1 MRESCMYGSV
11 RGARG
16 NSRPYRDRR
25 EFITLSSAAFGR
37 PLAARAQQP
46 SLPKIGVLCSKS
58 PSEEARLLARF
69 RQGLNEIGYVEG
81 HNVAIEYRWAEN
93 QNDRLQALA
102 ADLVRRQVAVIAT
115 PGSHPATLAAKAATT
130 TIPIVFTTSGD
141 PIALGLVAHLSRPGG
156 NMTGVTSMGVELGPK
171 QLEVLR
177 ELVPTATTMA
187 LLINPGSPAIAEST
201 TKQVQA
207 AARTLGLNLQVVHAS
222 TELDFDTVFATLIQR
237 AGGLVIGPDAFFT
250 ARAEELGALALRHRV
265 PAIYQ
270 YPEFTAAGGL
280 MSYGASLTDMYR
292 QAGVYVGLILKGEK
306 PADLPVRQ
314 ATRVELIVNLKT
326 GAGTPSPQLPGHD
339 QDERRPLRRSRC
351 LGGSG
356 APQGGLLVAGVDG
369 MAGEALG
376 RSSKAARHRSS
387 GERSCSAL
395 RRTRHLCIAGVTHV
409 WLERNLGRESRPGGR
424 GGE

>member
-1 MRESCMYGSV
+1 MAIHIR
-11 RGARG
+11 
-16 NSRPYRDRR
+16 RR
-25 EFITLSSAAFGR
+25 EFIVALSSAAFGR

-81 HNVAIEYRWAEN
+81 HNVAIEYRWAN
-93 QNDRLQALA
+93 DQNDRLPELV
-102 ADLVRRQVAVIAT
+102 ADLVRRQVTVIAT

-171 QLEVLR
+171 QLEVLH

-250 ARAEELGALALRHRV
+250 ARAEKLGALALRHRV

-280 MSYGASLTDMYR
+280 MSYGASITDMYR

-314 ATRVELIVNLKT
+314 STRVELIVNLKT
-326 GAGTPSPQLPGHD
+326 A
-339 QDERRPLRRSRC
+339 R
-351 LGGSG
+351 
-356 APQGGLLVAGVDG
+356 
-369 MAGEALG
+369 ALG
-376 RSSKAARHRSS
+376 
-387 GERSCSAL
+387 L
-395 RRTRHLCIAGVTHV
+395 TVPLM
-409 WLERNLGRESRPGGR
+409 LLGRADEII
-424 GGE
+424 E

>member
-1 MRESCMYGSV
+1 MAIRIQ
-11 RGARG
+11 
-16 NSRPYRDRR
+16 RR
-25 EFITLSSAAFGR
+25 EFITLVGSVAAW

-58 PSEEARLLARF
+58 PREEARLLARF

-81 HNVAIEYRWAEN
+81 HNVAIEYRWAED

-102 ADLVRRQVAVIAT
+102 VDLVRRQVTVIAT
-115 PGSHPATLAAKAATT
+115 PGSHPAALAAKAATT

-141 PIALGLVAHLSRPGG
+141 PVQLGLVSSMSRPGS
-156 NMTGVTSMGVELGPK
+156 NITGVTSMGVELGPK
-171 QLEVLR
+171 QLEVLH

-187 LLINPGSPAIAEST
+187 LLINPGSPAIAEAT
-201 TKQVQA
+201 TKQMQA

-250 ARAEELGALALRHRV
+250 ARTEELGALALRHRV

-270 YPEFTAAGGL
+270 YPEFAAAGGL
-280 MSYGASLTDMYR
+280 MSYGASIADLYR

-314 ATRVELIVNLKT
+314 STRVELIVNLKT
-326 GAGTPSPQLPGHD
+326 AK
-339 QDERRPLRRSRC
+339 
-351 LGGSG
+351 
-356 APQGGLLVAGVDG
+356 
-369 MAGEALG
+369 ALG
-376 RSSKAARHRSS
+376 
-387 GERSCSAL
+387 L
-395 RRTRHLCIAGVTHV
+395 TVPLT
-409 WLERNLGRESRPGGR
+409 LLGRADEII
-424 GGE
+424 E

>member
-1 MRESCMYGSV
+1 MAIHIR
-11 RGARG
+11 
-16 NSRPYRDRR
+16 RR
-25 EFITLSSAAFGR
+25 EFIVALSSAAFGR

-58 PSEEARLLARF
+58 PSEEARLLSRF

-81 HNVAIEYRWAEN
+81 HNVAIEYRWAN
-93 QNDRLQALA
+93 DQNDRLPELV
-102 ADLVRRQVAVIAT
+102 ADLVRRQMTVIAT

-141 PIALGLVAHLSRPGG
+141 PVQLGLVSSMSRPGS

-171 QLEVLR
+171 QLEVLH

-201 TKQVQA
+201 TKQMQA

-250 ARAEELGALALRHRV
+250 ARAEKLGALALRHRV

-280 MSYGASLTDMYR
+280 LSYGASITDMYR

-314 ATRVELIVNLKT
+314 STRVELIVNLKT
-326 GAGTPSPQLPGHD
+326 A
-339 QDERRPLRRSRC
+339 R
-351 LGGSG
+351 
-356 APQGGLLVAGVDG
+356 
-369 MAGEALG
+369 ALG
-376 RSSKAARHRSS
+376 
-387 GERSCSAL
+387 L
-395 RRTRHLCIAGVTHV
+395 TVPLM
-409 WLERNLGRESRPGGR
+409 LLGRADEII
-424 GGE
+424 E

>member
-1 MRESCMYGSV
+1 MAIHIG
-11 RGARG
+11 
-16 NSRPYRDRR
+16 RR
-25 EFITLSSAAFGR
+25 EFIVTLCSASAAW
-37 PLAARAQQP
+37 PLAARAKQP

-58 PSEEARLLARF
+58 PSEEARFLARF
-69 RQGLNEIGYVEG
+69 REGLNEIGYVEG

-93 QNDRLQALA
+93 QNDRLPALA
-102 ADLVRRQVAVIAT
+102 ADLVRGQVAVIAT

-171 QLEVLR
+171 QLEVLH

-280 MSYGASLTDMYR
+280 MSYGASLMAMYR

-306 PADLPVRQ
+306 PGDLPVRQ
-314 ATRVELIVNLKT
+314 STRVELIVNLKT
-326 GAGTPSPQLPGHD
+326 A
-339 QDERRPLRRSRC
+339 R
-351 LGGSG
+351 
-356 APQGGLLVAGVDG
+356 
-369 MAGEALG
+369 ALG
-376 RSSKAARHRSS
+376 
-387 GERSCSAL
+387 L
-395 RRTRHLCIAGVTHV
+395 TVPL
-409 WLERNLGRESRPGGR
+409 LLLGRADEIM
-424 GGE
+424 E